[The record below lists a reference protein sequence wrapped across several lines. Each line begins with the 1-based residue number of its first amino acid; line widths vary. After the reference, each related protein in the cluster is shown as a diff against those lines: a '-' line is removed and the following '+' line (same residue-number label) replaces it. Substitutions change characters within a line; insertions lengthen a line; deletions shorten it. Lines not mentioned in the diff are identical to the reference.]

1 MTHLTWTVGDVTI
14 TRIPEIAFEIPL
26 VCLTPEG
33 TMDALA
39 PHLGWLEPYFMQADG
54 TATLS
59 IHGLVIDTGELRILV
74 DTCIGRHPVPGYE
87 AISEWAEDFLAGLA
101 DAGCARDE
109 IDVVLCTHMHFDHV
123 GWNTMPD
130 GDRLVPTFPNARYLF
145 GRAEWE
151 HWTSTPDQ
159 SSYAPTVEAAV
170 RPIVA
175 AGLAELVESDHE
187 ILRQRPAGA
196 DRGAHARPRLSG
208 GHVARRAG
216 VHHWRHHA
224 PPGAVGG
231 AGLDDAGR
239 FGLRSGR
246 GHPSAD
252 GGRSRGQLHARDR
265 HPLRTAVRGPSRS
278 WRPGSV
284 VPRPGLARPPSPRAD
299 ANSPQ
304 HQRFWGLLRLLA
316 GKASGHSS
324 SSSAITSSGM
334 SALV

>member
-187 ILRQRPAGA
+187 ICGSVRLVPTAG
-196 DRGAHARPRLSG
+196 HTP
-208 GHVARRAG
+208 GHVSVEVTSRGERAFITGDITHHPVQWAEPDWTMPADSDSAAAAATRRRMADALADSSTLVIG
-216 VHHWRHHA
+216 THYA
-224 PPGAVGG
+224 PPC
-231 AGLDDAGR
+231 AGHL
-239 FGLRSGR
+239 
-246 GHPSAD
+246 
-252 GGRSRGQLHARDR
+252 
-265 HPLRTAVRGPSRS
+265 VRGDQGV
-278 WRPGSV
+278 WF
-284 VPRPGLARPPSPRAD
+284 RAQ
-299 ANSPQ
+299 A
-304 HQRFWGLLRLLA
+304 
-316 GKASGHSS
+316 
-324 SSSAITSSGM
+324 
-334 SALV
+334 

>member
-1 MTHLTWTVGDVTI
+1 
-14 TRIPEIAFEIPL
+14 
-26 VCLTPEG
+26 
-33 TMDALA
+33 MDALA

-187 ILRQRPAGA
+187 ICGSVRLVPTAG
-196 DRGAHARPRLSG
+196 HTP
-208 GHVARRAG
+208 GHVSVEVTSRGERAFITGDITHHPVQWAEPDWTMPADSDSAAAAATRRRMADALADSSTLVIG
-216 VHHWRHHA
+216 THYA
-224 PPGAVGG
+224 PPC
-231 AGLDDAGR
+231 AGHL
-239 FGLRSGR
+239 
-246 GHPSAD
+246 
-252 GGRSRGQLHARDR
+252 
-265 HPLRTAVRGPSRS
+265 VRGDQGV
-278 WRPGSV
+278 WF
-284 VPRPGLARPPSPRAD
+284 RAQ
-299 ANSPQ
+299 A
-304 HQRFWGLLRLLA
+304 
-316 GKASGHSS
+316 
-324 SSSAITSSGM
+324 
-334 SALV
+334 